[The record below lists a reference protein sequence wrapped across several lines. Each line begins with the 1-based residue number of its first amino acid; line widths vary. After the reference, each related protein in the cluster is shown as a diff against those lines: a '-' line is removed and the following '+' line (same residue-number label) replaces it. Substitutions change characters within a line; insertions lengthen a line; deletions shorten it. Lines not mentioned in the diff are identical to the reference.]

1 MWRWIQV
8 AGPLP
13 AVRVLK
19 RSLADAITRGR
30 NVPPLAT
37 LPPVHGYGVIVQW
50 ETVSL
55 VRVQLRSKQLHA
67 IGMETPVEKEHVR
80 RCVTR

>member
-13 AVRVLK
+13 AVRVLR
-19 RSLADAITRGR
+19 RSLVDAIIKERKQLL
-30 NVPPLAT
+30 LAI

-50 ETVSL
+50 ENVSL
-55 VRVQLRSKQLHA
+55 VPARLRSKQLHA
-67 IGMETPVEKEHVR
+67 LGMETLVEKKHVR